1 MIPDDEP
8 WWMVR
13 RSMQGDGSVATAA
26 AIGDRYMA
34 DKVCHGTCPLAAERQ
49 QAIKDERQQAIKA
62 EPASETLRALD
73 TLPFRPIGYE
83 W

>member
-13 RSMQGDGSVATAA
+13 ANTDNGLPA

-34 DKVCHGTCPLAAERQ
+34 DKVCHGTCPLAAER
-49 QAIKDERQQAIKA
+49 DDRE
-62 EPASETLRALD
+62 D
-73 TLPFRPIGYE
+73 TLQALESLDFRPHGYE

>member
-13 RSMQGDGSVATAA
+13 QLQGMQGDGSVAAA
-26 AIGDRYMA
+26 GSPAKELSPGIGA
-34 DKVCHGTCPLAAERQ
+34 DETE
-49 QAIKDERQQAIKA
+49 
-62 EPASETLRALD
+62 EPTD
-73 TLPFRPIGYE
+73 FRPFGYE

>member
-13 RSMQGDGSVATAA
+13 ETAA

-49 QAIKDERQQAIKA
+49 QAIKA
-62 EPASETLRALD
+62 EPASETLQALD
-73 TLPFRPIGYE
+73 SLEFRPIGYE

>member
-1 MIPDDEP
+1 MIPDEEP

-13 RSMQGDGSVATAA
+13 ANTDNGLPTAA

-34 DKVCHGTCPLAAERQ
+34 DKVCHGTCPLAAER
-49 QAIKDERQQAIKA
+49 DDRE
-62 EPASETLRALD
+62 D
-73 TLPFRPIGYE
+73 TLQALESLDFRPHGYE

>member
-13 RSMQGDGSVATAA
+13 CLGTEPWQSPARGLSPDIA
-26 AIGDRYMA
+26 MA
-34 DKVCHGTCPLAAERQ
+34 D
-49 QAIKDERQQAIKA
+49 
-62 EPASETLRALD
+62 EPASETEKHLD
-73 TLPFRPIGYE
+73 SLDFRPIGYE

>member
-13 RSMQGDGSVATAA
+13 CSMQGDGSVAAA
-26 AIGDRYMA
+26 ESPARELSPGIAAM
-34 DKVCHGTCPLAAERQ
+34 AAER
-49 QAIKDERQQAIKA
+49 DDRE
-62 EPASETLRALD
+62 D
-73 TLPFRPIGYE
+73 TLQALESLDFRPFGYE

>member
-13 RSMQGDGSVATAA
+13 RSMQGDGSVA
-26 AIGDRYMA
+26 
-34 DKVCHGTCPLAAERQ
+34 AAESPAREPSPGI
-49 QAIKDERQQAIKA
+49 AERQQAIKA
-62 EPASETLRALD
+62 EPASDTLQALD

>member
-13 RSMQGDGSVATAA
+13 RSMQGDGSAA
-26 AIGDRYMA
+26 AAESPARELSPVIA
-34 DKVCHGTCPLAAERQ
+34 D
-49 QAIKDERQQAIKA
+49 DE
-62 EPASETLRALD
+62 PTD
-73 TLPFRPIGYE
+73 FRPFGYE

>member
-13 RSMQGDGSVATAA
+13 RNAA
-26 AIGDRYMA
+26 AIGDGYGGSSQA
-34 DKVCHGTCPLAAERQ
+34 LPCTCPLA
-49 QAIKDERQQAIKA
+49 D
-62 EPASETLRALD
+62 EPASETIEHLNK
-73 TLPFRPIGYE
+73 LPFRPIGYE

>member
-13 RSMQGDGSVATAA
+13 RSMTGDGSVA
-26 AIGDRYMA
+26 
-34 DKVCHGTCPLAAERQ
+34 AAESP
-49 QAIKDERQQAIKA
+49 AKDLSPGIDDRDDREIE
-62 EPASETLRALD
+62 EPTD
-73 TLPFRPIGYE
+73 FRPIGYE

>member
-13 RSMQGDGSVATAA
+13 RNAAGIGDGYGGMQGLP
-26 AIGDRYMA
+26 R
-34 DKVCHGTCPLAAERQ
+34 TCPLAAERDHRED
-49 QAIKDERQQAIKA
+49 IP
-62 EPASETLRALD
+62 EPTD
-73 TLPFRPIGYE
+73 FRPFGYE

>member
-13 RSMQGDGSVATAA
+13 RSMQGDGS
-26 AIGDRYMA
+26 
-34 DKVCHGTCPLAAERQ
+34 L
-49 QAIKDERQQAIKA
+49 
-62 EPASETLRALD
+62 ASETATQQDAKELSPGSAEHQQANIPEPTD
-73 TLPFRPIGYE
+73 FRPIGYE

>member
-13 RSMQGDGSVATAA
+13 ANTDNGLPTAA
-26 AIGDRYMA
+26 AERDDRE
-34 DKVCHGTCPLAAERQ
+34 DIP
-49 QAIKDERQQAIKA
+49 
-62 EPASETLRALD
+62 EPTD
-73 TLPFRPIGYE
+73 FRPFGYE

>member
-13 RSMQGDGSVATAA
+13 RDAS
-26 AIGDRYMA
+26 AIGDGYGGSSNA
-34 DKVCHGTCPLAAERQ
+34 LPCTCPLA
-49 QAIKDERQQAIKA
+49 D
-62 EPASETLRALD
+62 EPASETERALD
-73 TLPFRPIGYE
+73 KLDFRPIGYE

>member
-13 RSMQGDGSVATAA
+13 RSMTA
-26 AIGDRYMA
+26 AIGDAMPGDSTLA
-34 DKVCHGTCPLAAERQ
+34 DKVCQGPVPNGIA
-49 QAIKDERQQAIKA
+49 D
-62 EPASETLRALD
+62 EPASETLNHLD
-73 TLPFRPIGYE
+73 SLDFRPIGYE

>member
-13 RSMQGDGSVATAA
+13 ANTDNGLAS
-26 AIGDRYMA
+26 AIGDGYGGSSNA
-34 DKVCHGTCPLAAERQ
+34 LPCTCPLA
-49 QAIKDERQQAIKA
+49 D
-62 EPASETLRALD
+62 EPASETIEHLNK
-73 TLPFRPIGYE
+73 LPFRPIGYE

>member
-13 RSMQGDGSVATAA
+13 QSTGERSMSGDSTL
-26 AIGDRYMA
+26 A
-34 DKVCHGTCPLAAERQ
+34 DKVCQGPVPNDIALAAEH
-49 QAIKDERQQAIKA
+49 QQAIKA
-62 EPASETLRALD
+62 EPASETLQALD
-73 TLPFRPIGYE
+73 ALPFRPIGYE

>member
-1 MIPDDEP
+1 MP
-8 WWMVR
+8 
-13 RSMQGDGSVATAA
+13 TAA

-49 QAIKDERQQAIKA
+49 QAINA
-62 EPASETLRALD
+62 EPASETLQALD

>member
-13 RSMQGDGSVATAA
+13 ANTDNGLATAA

-34 DKVCHGTCPLAAERQ
+34 DKVCHGTCPLAAE
-49 QAIKDERQQAIKA
+49 
-62 EPASETLRALD
+62 PASETERALD
-73 TLPFRPIGYE
+73 SLDFRPIGYE

>member
-13 RSMQGDGSVATAA
+13 RLQGDGYGGSSQALP
-26 AIGDRYMA
+26 
-34 DKVCHGTCPLAAERQ
+34 CTCPLADAD
-49 QAIKDERQQAIKA
+49 ADETE
-62 EPASETLRALD
+62 EPTD
-73 TLPFRPIGYE
+73 FRPFGYE

>member
-1 MIPDDEP
+1 MIPDEEP

-13 RSMQGDGSVATAA
+13 ANTDNGLPTAA

-34 DKVCHGTCPLAAERQ
+34 DKVCHGTCPLAAER
-49 QAIKDERQQAIKA
+49 DDRE
-62 EPASETLRALD
+62 D
-73 TLPFRPIGYE
+73 TLQALESLDFRPFGYE

>member
-13 RSMQGDGSVATAA
+13 QQPAPVTLGTGTWQAA
-26 AIGDRYMA
+26 AMYPSPDRR
-34 DKVCHGTCPLAAERQ
+34 TPE
-49 QAIKDERQQAIKA
+49 IE
-62 EPASETLRALD
+62 EPTD
-73 TLPFRPIGYE
+73 FRPFGYE

>member
-13 RSMQGDGSVATAA
+13 CQGTEPWQSPDRGLSPDIDGGSSNALP
-26 AIGDRYMA
+26 
-34 DKVCHGTCPLAAERQ
+34 CTCPLA
-49 QAIKDERQQAIKA
+49 D
-62 EPASETLRALD
+62 EPASETEKHLD
-73 TLPFRPIGYE
+73 SLDFRPIGYE

>member
-13 RSMQGDGSVATAA
+13 RD
-26 AIGDRYMA
+26 
-34 DKVCHGTCPLAAERQ
+34 
-49 QAIKDERQQAIKA
+49 
-62 EPASETLRALD
+62 ASTDETLNHLDALN
-73 TLPFRPIGYE
+73 FRPFGYE

>member
-13 RSMQGDGSVATAA
+13 ANTDNGLPTAA
-26 AIGDRYMA
+26 AIGDRYRGIL
-34 DKVCHGTCPLAAERQ
+34 CLPCTCPLAV
-49 QAIKDERQQAIKA
+49 
-62 EPASETLRALD
+62 EPASETERALD
-73 TLPFRPIGYE
+73 SLDFRPIGYE

>member
-13 RSMQGDGSVATAA
+13 ANTDNGLPTAA

-34 DKVCHGTCPLAAERQ
+34 DKVCHGTCPLAAER
-49 QAIKDERQQAIKA
+49 DDRE
-62 EPASETLRALD
+62 D
-73 TLPFRPIGYE
+73 TLQALESLDFRPFGYE

>member
-13 RSMQGDGSVATAA
+13 ANTDNGLPTAA

-49 QAIKDERQQAIKA
+49 QAN
-62 EPASETLRALD
+62 PAD
-73 TLPFRPIGYE
+73 TLQALESLDFRPIGYE

>member
-13 RSMQGDGSVATAA
+13 ANTDNGLASERSMSGDSTL
-26 AIGDRYMA
+26 A
-34 DKVCHGTCPLAAERQ
+34 DKVCQGPVPNDIDLERELN
-49 QAIKDERQQAIKA
+49 A
-62 EPASETLRALD
+62 
-73 TLPFRPIGYE
+73 LPFRPIGYE

>member
-13 RSMQGDGSVATAA
+13 ANTDNGLPIAA

-34 DKVCHGTCPLAAERQ
+34 DKVCHGTCPLAAER
-49 QAIKDERQQAIKA
+49 DDRE
-62 EPASETLRALD
+62 D
-73 TLPFRPIGYE
+73 TLQALESLNFRPIGYE